1 MNIKIQY
8 QTLLL
13 ITFLWLTNTTF
24 ALNLSSTAS
33 ENIKK
38 GKQIIKP
45 EPFPGEPINFQG
57 FALFTI
63 PVGTDNATVL
73 CPANP
78 AQGRPWV
85 LAPSSYDLKSAPVA
99 YIAQTELELAKRGF
113 YVVTLNLGNTYGAP
127 DAIAKWDALYPLMT
141 KKYGMAKKP
150 ALMGLSREGLAIARW
165 AAANKGKV
173 SCLYMDKAVCDFKSW
188 PGGKLGIGKGSRGD
202 WQNRRGAEPAVT
214 VGQSNFNA
222 RNFSNPAIDSQF
234 GGAPVHLPRPLPASG
249 LPHHIVFLYSAYNCP
264 AILNGS
270 GKWFFTINIEFLIG
284 RSGINKSV
292 PMVGQGNRNGI
303 NLLFF
308 QKFAVIAIG
317 AAITVFV
324 YLINYPLGI
333 VCMVGIHIANCN
345 KLHLLRP

>member
-24 ALNLSSTAS
+24 ALNLSGTAS

-45 EPFPGEPINFQG
+45 EPFPGEPTNFQG

-188 PGGKLGIGKGSRGD
+188 PGGKLGIGKGSSGD
-202 WQNRRGAEPAVT
+202 WQSLIKLYHFKSEKEALAFHKNPVDLARKLAAAKITIIYVTGETDDAVPYSENGAIME
-214 VGQSNFNA
+214 Q
-222 RNFSNPAIDSQF
+222 QYKKW
-234 GGAPVHLPRPLPASG
+234 GGTFKLILKKGEGHHPHGLQDQTPVVDFIQLHAGHPL
-249 LPHHIVFLYSAYNCP
+249 
-264 AILNGS
+264 
-270 GKWFFTINIEFLIG
+270 
-284 RSGINKSV
+284 
-292 PMVGQGNRNGI
+292 
-303 NLLFF
+303 
-308 QKFAVIAIG
+308 
-317 AAITVFV
+317 
-324 YLINYPLGI
+324 
-333 VCMVGIHIANCN
+333 
-345 KLHLLRP
+345 